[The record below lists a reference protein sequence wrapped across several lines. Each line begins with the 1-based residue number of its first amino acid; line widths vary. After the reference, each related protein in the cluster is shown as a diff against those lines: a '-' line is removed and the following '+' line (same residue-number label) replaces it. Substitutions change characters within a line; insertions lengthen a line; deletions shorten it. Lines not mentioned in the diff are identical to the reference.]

1 MNRIHHATYLVR
13 QFGGDNGMTVG
24 QIVRRRSVFFATNF
38 FLSID
43 RETLE
48 AADRTPRG

>member
-1 MNRIHHATYLVR
+1 
-13 QFGGDNGMTVG
+13 MTVG
-24 QIVRRRSVFFATNF
+24 QIVRWRSAFFATNF

-48 AADRTPRG
+48 AADRTPRGRGEGRRLICPSG